1 MDPTSKIVILEDDIF
16 FGNLLKRFL
25 MNQEYKNIELFHE
38 EEDCIKSIS
47 KESTVVI
54 LDHHLKSST
63 GLEVMKEIKKIN
75 PEAHIIYLSGQE
87 FTHIA
92 VKAMRTGAVDYV
104 EKNSD
109 AFLQLK
115 KIIDRILFGGK
126 DYSKSYCVN

>member
-1 MDPTSKIVILEDDIF
+1 MDPNSKIVILEDDIF

-25 MNQEYKNIELFHE
+25 MNQEYKNVELFHE
-38 EEDCIKSIS
+38 EEDCIKSIT
-47 KESTVVI
+47 KEPTLVI

-63 GLEVMKEIKKIN
+63 GLEVMQEIKKIN
-75 PEAHIIYLSGQE
+75 PDVHIIYLSGQE

-115 KIIDRILFGGK
+115 KIIDRILFGGR